1 MIDMDTLIAP
11 IFAGDIRMTQL
22 ADADREDLRTICP
35 LDDAVWDIYPIRL
48 AGVDFDVAFDGIV
61 GNSGRYPFAIRV
73 DGTLVGISG
82 YLNVEPASGVAEIG
96 GTYMTPVVR
105 GTGLNGRI
113 KPLLLDRAF
122 ASGVQ
127 RVEFRIDARNGRS
140 LRAVAKLGAV
150 REGVLRRHR
159 RTWTGHI
166 RDTVMLSILHEEWT
180 ARCSTAG

>member
-1 MIDMDTLIAP
+1 MIDVDALIAP
-11 IFAGDIRMTQL
+11 ITAADIAMTQL
-22 ADADREDLRTICP
+22 VEADREALRAICP
-35 LDDAVWDIYPIRL
+35 VDDPVWDIYPIRL
-48 AGVDFDVAFDGIV
+48 AGVDFDAGFEAIV
-61 GNSGRYPFAIRV
+61 GNPGRYPFAIRV
-73 DGTLVGISG
+73 DRALVGISG
-82 YLNVEPASGVAEIG
+82 YLNVEPVSGVAEIG
-96 GTYMTPVVR
+96 GTYMTPSAR

-140 LRAVAKLGAV
+140 LRAVEKLGAV

-166 RDTVMLSILHEEWT
+166 RDTVMLSILREEW
-180 ARCSTAG
+180 AASCSTAG